1 MLHKVFEAET
11 GNYLGDVVSPYELHL
26 GDGIADHD
34 GRVFRVRS
42 LKHTRA
48 GASRLRRLEVVET
61 VDTLGRSSAASCK
74 LKPSR
79 T

>member
-11 GNYLGDVVSPYELHL
+11 GNYLGDVDSPYELHL

-34 GRVFRVRS
+34 GPVFSVRS
-42 LKHTRA
+42 LKHTGA

-61 VDTLGRSSAASCK
+61 VGTPWAVRLQRPAS
-74 LKPSR
+74 
-79 T
+79 